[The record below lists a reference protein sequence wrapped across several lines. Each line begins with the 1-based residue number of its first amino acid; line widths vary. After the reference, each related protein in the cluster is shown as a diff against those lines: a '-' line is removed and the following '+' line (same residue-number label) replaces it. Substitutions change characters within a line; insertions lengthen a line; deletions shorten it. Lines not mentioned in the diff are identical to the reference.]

1 MLTGFQ
7 SMEFE
12 SADASIVKSIRQR
25 DLLNCW
31 LRLRVSRPA
40 LPALTAYRPE
50 RLEDEFADLVYYAVD
65 RQSQP
70 PRLLIES
77 NGTRMSRAY
86 GTTGRGRYLDDYLGP
101 ILGPV
106 VLPAYHACLAHGLPI
121 YTVSMIDDVNGRV
134 VAYERMLLP
143 FSEGFC
149 DEVTHIVASLKT
161 ISEDGGFEIQNLM
174 RGHHSLPKP
183 KLSVVIDRGLSPRL
197 PNRVESGDIVEIGQ
211 ASQTSAHRPPA

>member
-1 MLTGFQ
+1 MLAGFQ

-86 GTTGRGRYLDDYLGP
+86 GTTGRGRYLDDYL
-101 ILGPV
+101 
-106 VLPAYHACLAHGLPI
+106 
-121 YTVSMIDDVNGRV
+121 
-134 VAYERMLLP
+134 
-143 FSEGFC
+143 
-149 DEVTHIVASLKT
+149 
-161 ISEDGGFEIQNLM
+161 
-174 RGHHSLPKP
+174 
-183 KLSVVIDRGLSPRL
+183 
-197 PNRVESGDIVEIGQ
+197 
-211 ASQTSAHRPPA
+211 